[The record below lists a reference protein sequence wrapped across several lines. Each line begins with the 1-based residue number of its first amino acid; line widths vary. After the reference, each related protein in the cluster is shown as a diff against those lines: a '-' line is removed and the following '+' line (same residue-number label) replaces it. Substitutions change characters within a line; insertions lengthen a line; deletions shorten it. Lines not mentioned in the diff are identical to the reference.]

1 MPVDRETFAEIMAS
15 FPSGVAIVTTLDEAG
30 EPKGLTTSAVASVS
44 AEPPLLLVCV
54 DFTSRTLPAL
64 RAGGRFLVNFM
75 RAGTAELCRL
85 FASKA
90 EDKFAAVAWRPTES
104 GMPLLREDAIAWAE
118 CVTVQEVEA
127 GDHVVLV
134 GQVEAGE
141 PPAASEQP
149 LVYYRRVWG
158 AWAGRA

>member
-1 MPVDRETFAEIMAS
+1 EHASGPRSRRGVGHARGQGAAATQPASSARRARALAMPVDRTTFAEIMAS
-15 FPSGVAIVTTLDEAG
+15 FPSGVAIVTTLDESG

-75 RAGTAELCRL
+75 RAGTAELCRR

-90 EDKFAAVAWRPTES
+90 EDKYGSVAWRPTES
-104 GMPLLREDAIAWAE
+104 GMPLLYEDAIAWAE
-118 CVTVQEVEA
+118 CVTVQE
-127 GDHVVLV
+127 
-134 GQVEAGE
+134 
-141 PPAASEQP
+141 
-149 LVYYRRVWG
+149 
-158 AWAGRA
+158 

>member
-1 MPVDRETFAEIMAS
+1 MPVERETFLEIMAS
-15 FPSGVAIVTTLDEAG
+15 FPSGVTIVTTLDEFG
-30 EPKGLTTSAVASVS
+30 SPRGLTTSAVASVS

-75 RAGTAELCRL
+75 RAGTADICRL

-90 EDKFAAVAWRPTES
+90 EDKFAEVEWRASAS
-104 GMPLLREDAIAWAE
+104 GMPHLHEDAIAWAE

-127 GDHVVLV
+127 GDHVLLL
-134 GQVEAGE
+134 GSVEAGA
-141 PPAASEQP
+141 PAAQGEQP
-149 LVYYRRVWG
+149 LVYYRRAWG
-158 AWAGRA
+158 AWAG

>member
-64 RAGGRFLVNFM
+64 RRGLEMGAPGAREQLLVLDRLPVVGAAGVDRDRDLRKPLADVAN
-75 RAGTAELCRL
+75 RL
-85 FASKA
+85 
-90 EDKFAAVAWRPTES
+90 DPLDHILRRPD
-104 GMPLLREDAIAWAE
+104 PDD
-118 CVTVQEVEA
+118 VA
-127 GDHVVLV
+127 GDHLFV
-134 GQVEAGE
+134 GRLREALENPGGIE
-141 PPAASEQP
+141 
-149 LVYYRRVWG
+149 
-158 AWAGRA
+158 